1 MAINLQET
9 LQRAEILYYQFRQ
22 RVEAVDNKKQKLQ
35 EILSTKH
42 KEGGFA
48 QVDDEQ
54 REQAE
59 KDLSKLPV
67 MSELLRRLYSGN
79 DDDQGGD
86 PSLNEKQ

>member
-35 EILSTKH
+35 ELLSTKN
-42 KEGGFA
+42 KEGGPGYI
-48 QVDDEQ
+48 DDKE

-79 DDDQGGD
+79 DDSEGSS
-86 PSLNEKQ
+86 SLNEKQ